1 MRWDQERA
9 TGPVEFDV
17 EVVEDG
23 NRPVV
28 ILKGDLDLSTVGPFT
43 AALDSAVAMCGG
55 AGGGIELDLRE
66 TTFMGSTGLTALIA
80 AHQRLGQ
87 VPEAIVLRDPSPSV
101 RRLLDLAGVEDL
113 FTLRETGVRIT
124 AGEAVS
130 PPPPSTS
137 PSSPDRG
144 TRAESGG

>member
-9 TGPVEFDV
+9 NGPIEFDV
-17 EVVEDG
+17 EVVDG
-23 NRPVV
+23 GDRPVV
-28 ILKGDLDLSTVGPFT
+28 ILKGEVDLSTVGPFT
-43 AALDSAVAMCGG
+43 AALDTAIARCDG

-87 VPEAIVLRDPSPSV
+87 VPEAIVLRDPSPAV
-101 RRLLDLAGVEDL
+101 RRLLDLAGLEDL

-124 AGEAVS
+124 PGDPVS
-130 PPPPSTS
+130 PSS
-137 PSSPDRG
+137 SSPDRS